1 MALIPKVVEVSRDTE
16 TGMVYVLIDFYPSLI
31 AKRNGVNRVIRE
43 EFLMQLPRQRPIHGD
58 DGTVIGWQDVDVLAE
73 MRKNIQRFIAVHDAK
88 GTTGDLRGRARQ
100 RDLGD
105 ADGVLAILRDNV
117 DTTGMLAALSDEE
130 LP

>member
-73 MRKNIQRFIAVHDAK
+73 MRANVQRFVAVHDAK
-88 GTTGDLRGRARQ
+88 GTRGDLTEAGRIGRARLRDLRDDDGILADLRGEVEA
-100 RDLGD
+100 
-105 ADGVLAILRDNV
+105 
-117 DTTGMLAALSDEE
+117 
-130 LP
+130 